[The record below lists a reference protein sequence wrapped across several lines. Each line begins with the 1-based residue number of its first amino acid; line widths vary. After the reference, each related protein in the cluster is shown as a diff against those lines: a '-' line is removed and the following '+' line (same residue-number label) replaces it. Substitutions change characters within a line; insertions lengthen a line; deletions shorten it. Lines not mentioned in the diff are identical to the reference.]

1 MHCRNSKGT
10 TNRNWR
16 TTGCEI
22 PTKRSTISAVETIF
36 PRTCLEIRW
45 LRRLLNPV
53 SEFTT
58 ETEVLLYIWPGQ
70 TLFSSSQY
78 IAGIPEN
85 YCSCRVTL
93 EPSTI
98 TSCNLGSCLNFW
110 AVLYTAVVRSRLR
123 CHDQLVGQ
131 CWRGVPDKV
140 CCGKSFW
147 NLNAQGNNSRSQKK
161 CVAEQVLWRRIMR
174 WKLFWALLLF
184 FFFWKGI
191 PFQQFRF
198 IGWRISCLN

>member
-16 TTGCEI
+16 TTGCDTYQKI
-22 PTKRSTISAVETIF
+22 HYIRGWNHFPTNLLRNTLAATPAEPRERIHYRNWSAT
-36 PRTCLEIRW
+36 L
-45 LRRLLNPV
+45 
-53 SEFTT
+53 
-58 ETEVLLYIWPGQ
+58 WPGQ

-98 TSCNLGSCLNFW
+98 TSCNLGSCLNIW

-184 FFFWKGI
+184 FFIWKGS
-191 PFQQFRF
+191 PFPT
-198 IGWRISCLN
+198 I